1 MDNYK
6 YTKVSISRKKTQ
18 LWTLLLTA
26 MSLPTSFFNGIA
38 DSISDL

>member
-6 YTKVSISRKKTQ
+6 YTKVSISLKKTQ

-26 MSLPTSFFNGIA
+26 MSLSTGFFNGTA
-38 DSISDL
+38 DCISNF

>member
-26 MSLPTSFFNGIA
+26 MSLSTCFFNSIT
-38 DSISDL
+38 DSISNF